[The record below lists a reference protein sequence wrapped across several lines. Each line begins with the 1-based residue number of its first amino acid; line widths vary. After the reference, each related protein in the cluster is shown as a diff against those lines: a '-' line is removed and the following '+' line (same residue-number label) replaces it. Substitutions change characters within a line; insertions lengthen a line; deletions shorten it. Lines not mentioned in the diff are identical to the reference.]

1 MAPPARARGAETDVV
16 VTVEHM
22 RELIRYIEG
31 LTLVGG
37 DGDGRPFRLL
47 PWERRFIRGT
57 FGQDRDAA
65 LTVGRGNGKS
75 ALLAAVA
82 CAVLDPEG
90 PLHGPRRE
98 VVCCAS
104 SFGQGRVIFED
115 VGALLRARYDGLPR
129 QVWRWQDSQNAAI
142 LEHRGTGS
150 RVRCIG
156 SDPKRAHGLRPFLAL
171 ADEPAQWPVATSE
184 KMFQALRTG
193 LGKVPGSRLVAL
205 GTRPEGQDH
214 WFARM
219 LAGEAGHAQI
229 HAARPGDPPFQLRTI
244 RRANPSWDAL
254 PSLRARLLQEREEAR
269 VSPDA
274 LAGWRSLR
282 LNMAEPDTYRALILS
297 ADLWR
302 SIEGEAEASGRC
314 VWGIDL
320 GASSAQSAV
329 ASYWPASGR
338 LECVAAFPTVPDL
351 TERAVKDGVGRLYH
365 ACRDR
370 GELILTEG
378 RVSDI
383 EMLLAEA
390 WERFGSPS
398 RIVADRWREAE
409 LRDALDASGIPACD
423 LEVRGMGFKDGAE
436 DLRAFRRACETRKVA
451 PVPSLLLRAALAEAR
466 AVTDPAGNSKLA
478 KNAEGGRRLRAKD
491 DALAAA
497 ILGVAAGTRQGGRP
511 KRPSWRYAGV
521 A

>member
-1 MAPPARARGAETDVV
+1 MQT
-16 VTVEHM
+16 
-22 RELIRYIEG
+22 LIQYIEG

-37 DGDGRPFRLL
+37 DGDGEPFRVL
-47 PWERRFIRGT
+47 PWERRFIART
-57 FGQDRDAA
+57 FSQDGDAA

-75 ALLAAVA
+75 ALLGAVA

-90 PLHGPRRE
+90 PLHGRRRE

-104 SFGQGRVIFED
+104 SFSQGRVIYED
-115 VGALLRARYDGLPR
+115 VGALLRARYGNLPR
-129 QVWRWQDSQNAAI
+129 TVWRWQDSQNAAI
-142 LEHRGTGS
+142 LEHRETGS

-156 SDPKRAHGLRPFLAL
+156 SDPKRAHGLRPFLVL
-171 ADEPAQWPVATSE
+171 ADEPAQWPVATSD
-184 KMFQALRTG
+184 KMLAALRTG
-193 LGKVPGSRLVAL
+193 LGKVAGSRLVAL
-205 GTRPEGQDH
+205 GTRPESEDH

-219 LAGEAGHAQI
+219 LAGEAAYAQV
-229 HAARPGDPPFQLRTI
+229 HAARPGDAPFQLRTI
-244 RRANPSWDAL
+244 KRANPSWDVL
-254 PSLRARLLQEREEAR
+254 PSLRTRLLQEREEAR

-274 LAGWRSLR
+274 LASWRALR
-282 LNMAEPDTYRALILS
+282 LNLGEPETFRALILS
-297 ADLWR
+297 ADLWQ
-302 SIEGEAEASGRC
+302 SIEGEAEASGPC

-329 ASYWPASGR
+329 ASYWPSTGR
-338 LECVAAFPTVPDL
+338 LECVAALPTIPDL
-351 TERAVKDGVGRLYH
+351 SERAVKDGVGRLYH

-370 GELILTEG
+370 GELILTDG

-383 EMLLAEA
+383 EVLLAEA

-398 RIVADRWREAE
+398 GIVAGRWREAE
-409 LRDALDASGIPACD
+409 LRDALDGSGIPACE
-423 LEVRGMGFKDGAE
+423 LEVRGMGYKDGAE
-436 DLRAFRRACETRKVA
+436 DLRAFRRACETREVT
-451 PVPSLLLRAALAEAR
+451 PVPSLLLRSALAEAR

-497 ILGVAAGTRQGGRP
+497 ILGVAAGSRHGGRP

>member
-1 MAPPARARGAETDVV
+1 MV
-16 VTVEHM
+16 VTVWHM
-22 RELIRYIEG
+22 TKALIRYIEG

-37 DGDGRPFRLL
+37 DGDGGPFRLL
-47 PWERRFIRGT
+47 PWERRFVVRT
-57 FGQDRDAA
+57 FSQDGDTA

-75 ALLAAVA
+75 ALLGAAA

-90 PLHGPRRE
+90 PLHGARRE

-104 SFGQGRVIFED
+104 SFSQGRVIFED
-115 VGALLRARYDGLPR
+115 VGALLRARYGELPR
-129 QVWRWQDSQNAAI
+129 KDWRWQDSQNAAI
-142 LEHRGTGS
+142 LEHRESGS

-156 SDPKRAHGLRPFLAL
+156 SDPKRAHGLRPFLVL

-205 GTRPEGQDH
+205 GTRPESEDH

-219 LAGEAGHAQI
+219 LAGEAGYAQV
-229 HAARPGDPPFQLRTI
+229 HAARREDPPFQLRTI
-244 RRANPSWDAL
+244 KRANPSWDAL

-269 VSPDA
+269 ISPDA
-274 LAGWRSLR
+274 LASWRALR
-282 LNMAEPDTYRALILS
+282 LNLGEPDTHRALILS
-297 ADLWR
+297 ADLWS
-302 SIEGEAEASGRC
+302 SIEGEAEAAGPC

-329 ASYWPASGR
+329 ASYWPATGR
-338 LECVAAFPTVPDL
+338 LECVSAFPTIPDL
-351 TERAVKDGVGRLYH
+351 SERAVKDGVGQLYH
-365 ACRDR
+365 SCRDR

-383 EMLLAEA
+383 GVLLAEA

-409 LRDALDASGIPACD
+409 LRDALDASGIPACAF
-423 LEVRGMGFKDGAE
+423 EVRGMGYKDGAE
-436 DLRAFRRACETRKVA
+436 DLRAFRRACESRKVT
-451 PVPSLLLRAALAEAR
+451 PVPSLLLRSALAEAR
-466 AVTDPAGNSKLA
+466 AVSDPAGNSKLS
-478 KNAEGGRRLRAKD
+478 KGAEGGRRLRAKD

-497 ILGVAAGTRQGGRP
+497 ILGVAAGVRHGGRL
-511 KRPSWRYAGV
+511 KRPRWRYAGV